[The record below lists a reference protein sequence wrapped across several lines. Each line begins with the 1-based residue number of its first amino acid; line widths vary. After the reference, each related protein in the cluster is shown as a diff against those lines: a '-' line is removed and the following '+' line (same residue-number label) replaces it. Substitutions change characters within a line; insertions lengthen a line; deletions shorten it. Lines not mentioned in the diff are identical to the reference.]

1 MGLKRNKHTSETAE
15 RGGKSAA
22 VAGSDD
28 GVEHFEELPAEPTE
42 RLSWSRVAA
51 AVGIVAIV
59 GGGVAYGARELQA
72 TDPILDTSWSVP
84 YIDVT
89 LTPTYQFQNPQSNPA
104 RDIALAFVVAD
115 PDDACTPSWG
125 GAYTLD
131 QAAADLELDRR
142 ITQLRAAGGEIMV
155 SFGGQANEELA
166 YACTDQADLEDAYRS
181 VVERYDLHAID
192 LDIENADIADAASIE
207 RRALAIAAVQE
218 ERAAADEQLDVW
230 ITLPVSTGGLTAD
243 GIELVSKT
251 LEGGVVLTGVNAM
264 TMNFGSAES
273 PTGDMLAATKSALEA
288 ASAQLVDIYRGQG
301 VTLDESQRWAMLGA
315 TPMIGQNDIVGEV
328 FTLDDAKGLAD
339 FAMTKGLGR
348 VSIWSLNRDAQCS
361 PSFADVMVL
370 SNTCSS
376 VEQDPLAFAGVFTVL
391 VGRTSSLPQGNSVT
405 VTDPPNIIDDPA
417 ASPYPIWRPDAQY
430 PDGFKIVRR
439 GMVYEAKWYTQG
451 FDPSTVTPNPWDS
464 PWALLGPVSPDDEPF
479 SPTTVA
485 PGTHPDWT
493 PQPLYMTGD
502 KVLFDGL
509 PYEARWPNQ
518 GEAPSTLFPVGPDS
532 AWRPLFAIAGEPTS
546 P

>member
-1 MGLKRNKHTSETAE
+1 
-15 RGGKSAA
+15 
-22 VAGSDD
+22 
-28 GVEHFEELPAEPTE
+28 
-42 RLSWSRVAA
+42 
-51 AVGIVAIV
+51 
-59 GGGVAYGARELQA
+59 
-72 TDPILDTSWSVP
+72 
-84 YIDVT
+84 
-89 LTPTYQFQNPQSNPA
+89 
-104 RDIALAFVVAD
+104 
-115 PDDACTPSWG
+115 
-125 GAYTLD
+125 
-131 QAAADLELDRR
+131 
-142 ITQLRAAGGEIMV
+142 
-155 SFGGQANEELA
+155 
-166 YACTDQADLEDAYRS
+166 
-181 VVERYDLHAID
+181 RYDLRAID
-192 LDIENADIADAASIE
+192 LDIENADLADAASIE

-218 ERAAADEQLDVW
+218 ERAAAEEQLDVW
-230 ITLPVSTGGLTAD
+230 ITLPVTTGGLTAD
-243 GIELVSKT
+243 GIELVTKT

-273 PTGDMLAATKSALEA
+273 PTRDMLAATKSALEA

-430 PDGFKIVRR
+430 PDGF
-439 GMVYEAKWYTQG
+439 
-451 FDPSTVTPNPWDS
+451 
-464 PWALLGPVSPDDEPF
+464 
-479 SPTTVA
+479 
-485 PGTHPDWT
+485 
-493 PQPLYMTGD
+493 
-502 KVLFDGL
+502 
-509 PYEARWPNQ
+509 
-518 GEAPSTLFPVGPDS
+518 
-532 AWRPLFAIAGEPTS
+532 
-546 P
+546 